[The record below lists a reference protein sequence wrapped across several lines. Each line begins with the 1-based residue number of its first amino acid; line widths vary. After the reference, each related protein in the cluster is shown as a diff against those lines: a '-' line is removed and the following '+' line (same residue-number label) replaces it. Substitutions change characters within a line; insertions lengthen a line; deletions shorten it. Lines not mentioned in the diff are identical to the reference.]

1 MKERWVLLMVVV
13 LVAAALGVTGCV
25 TTSKTSPEAFEQAV
39 KDIWVKYSKT
49 LMDGDVNGYMALWD
63 QGGVQLPPG
72 VPMNMSWAD
81 IKKGTEATMTAFRF
95 ASFAIKISGTFV
107 DQNYGFAY
115 GNYTFT
121 LVPKAGGAEIKGDG
135 KYETI
140 FKRQADGSWK
150 IFRDCY
156 NSNVP

>member
-1 MKERWVLLMVVV
+1 MKKRRVLLTVVV
-13 LVAAALGVTGCV
+13 LVAVVFGVAGCV
-25 TTSKTSPEAFEQAV
+25 TASKTSPQAFEQAV
-39 KDIWVKYSKT
+39 KDIWVRYSKT
-49 LMDGDVNGYMALWD
+49 LMDGDANGYMALWD

-72 VPMNMSWAD
+72 EPMFMSWAD
-81 IKKGTEATMTAFRF
+81 IKKGTEATMASFRF

-115 GNYTFT
+115 GNYAFT
-121 LVPKAGGAEIKGDG
+121 LVAKAGGAEIKGDG

-150 IFRDCY
+150 IFRDCF